1 MNSKVKNTMKAILF
15 PIVAVML
22 SLFISVFFV
31 MWAKGYSITQYF
43 TALTDLVST
52 IWNGSFGTQRNVMT
66 TLAEVT
72 PLIFTGVANAVAFRC
87 GLFNIG
93 VGGQFVLGML
103 AAAIVGVIPGLSPIV
118 HIPLM
123 ILSGIV
129 AGGLWGG
136 IPGYLK
142 ARFGT
147 SEVINTIMMN
157 YISIALANYVILRTA
172 FGVQGKSATPTI
184 QESAML
190 PRFVEGSS
198 ANISLFIGII
208 VAILI
213 AFILWKTTLGYEIRA
228 VGINPYGAEYGGV
241 NVAKKAVLAMVI
253 SGAIAGLGGATHVA
267 GVKHLIQ
274 DFMVVPSYGFDGI
287 AVALLAKNNPVACIL
302 SAVLFGALNSS
313 SKALQIS
320 GIPKEIVFL
329 IQAVII
335 IFVAT
340 DYIVTYF
347 ENKKKKGEI
356 MNG

>member
-1 MNSKVKNTMKAILF
+1 MNSKVKNAMKAILF

-52 IWNGSFGTQRNVMT
+52 IWNGSFGTQRNVMA

-103 AAAIVGVIPGLSPIV
+103 AAAIVGVIPGLSPMV

-142 ARFGT
+142 AKFGT

-172 FGVQGKSATPTI
+172 FGVQGKSATPPI

-208 VAILI
+208 VAMLI

-287 AVALLAKNNPVACIL
+287 AVALLAKNNPVACVL